1 MKSDAELEQL
11 VAQLSPTIEP
21 QTDLWPALQARIQQ
35 TEQWQALPEP
45 RRATRMPW
53 FAMAASVVFMVWL
66 TPRFFIESSSLA
78 EADTYSEFS
87 PISVAA
93 QLANQRNKTFNAIGS
108 KQLKLVQR
116 IPEGFQNYQQQ
127 LAIWQQASAQ
137 LEAAIELQPDNRRL
151 QRQYQQLQ
159 QQQLSYLSRMAEL
172 SHLIS

>member
-35 TEQWQALPEP
+35 TEQWQAMSEP
-45 RRATRMPW
+45 RRSMRLHW

-66 TPRFFIESSSLA
+66 TPRFFIESSSLPEANAHA
-78 EADTYSEFS
+78 ELS

-172 SHLIS
+172 SYLIS